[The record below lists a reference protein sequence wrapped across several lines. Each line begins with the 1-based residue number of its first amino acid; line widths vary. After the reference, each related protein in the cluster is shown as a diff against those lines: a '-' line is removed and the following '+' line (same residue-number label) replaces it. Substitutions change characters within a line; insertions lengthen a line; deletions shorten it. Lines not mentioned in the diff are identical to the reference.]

1 MKKTLSFLTG
11 ISIAAASMLSLSAN
25 VSAEQYKPLFYFT
38 AHENDSVEIVD
49 NSTVKISSDT
59 LKNGDVTVKI
69 DIRVQDE
76 TQKCANVSAKI
87 RSESEYVTIQNPVDP
102 NASTGTVK
110 QYEYKT
116 ADGTGIFTTDL
127 TPFCYGS
134 VDSSGNYQP
143 RFLNIGLDQHGQNYF
158 SCYTN
163 QLGSLPVLGAATD
176 EFPFGQFE
184 AVISKDTPVGEYDL
198 VFATRDNT
206 EPDSDGQFAPVTTYC
221 YIDYGFSDLTS
232 DGDVKIPLTQD
243 LKIIVSDKKGDNNG
257 NNNGGNNNG
266 GNNNGGNNDNYKL
279 GDVNFDGTVN
289 ALDASLV
296 LTAYANTAT
305 GKDSGFN
312 DIQKIVGDVNKDNE
326 INALD
331 ASNILGYYA
340 YTATGG
346 DKSFED
352 FLA

>member
-1 MKKTLSFLTG
+1 MKKTLSFITG
-11 ISIAAASMLSLSAN
+11 ISIAAASMFSLSAN

-38 AHENDSVEIVD
+38 AHENDYVEIVD
-49 NSTVKISSDT
+49 DSTVKISSDA
-59 LKNGDVTVKI
+59 LKNGDVTINI
-69 DIRVQDE
+69 DIRIQDE
-76 TQKCANVSAKI
+76 TQKCSNVSAKI
-87 RSESEYVTIQNPVDP
+87 RSDSEYVTIQNQVAP
-102 NASTGTVK
+102 NVSTGTIR

-116 ADGTGIFTTDL
+116 ADGTGVFTTDL

-134 VDSSGNYQP
+134 IDEDGNYNP
-143 RFLNIGLDQHGQNYF
+143 RFLNVGESKGQYYF
-158 SCYTN
+158 SCYRNDMGT
-163 QLGSLPVLGAATD
+163 LPVLGLTTD

-184 AVISKDTPVGEYDL
+184 AVISKDTPAGEYDI
-198 VFATRDNT
+198 VFATRENT
-206 EPDSDGQFAPVTTYC
+206 EPDESGQFGSVTSYC
-221 YIDYGFSDLTS
+221 YIYYGLSDLTS

-243 LKIIVSDKKGDNNG
+243 LKIIVSDNN
-257 NNNGGNNNG
+257 
-266 GNNNGGNNDNYKL
+266 NYKL
-279 GDVNFDGTVN
+279 GDVNFDGAVN

-305 GKDSGFN
+305 GKDSGFT
-312 DIQKIVGDVNKDNE
+312 DIQKIVGDVNKDND

-331 ASNILGYYA
+331 ASNILSYYA